1 MQAHIIGRFSSHER
15 AEQSVVELMR
25 DFPGQV
31 SLSTSTPHE
40 HWWQQGHWLE
50 SSLAAIGGIAAT
62 VSNIVPGFGVLF
74 MGGPLDG
81 IQQGRILGDWLEA
94 YPDSHQEVNSHF
106 VIVTASQ
113 DAAASVKRKL
123 SELGAENVHTVKYGQ

>member
-1 MQAHIIGRFSSHER
+1 MQAHIVGRFSSHER
-15 AEQSVVELMR
+15 AEQSVVELER

-62 VSNIVPGFGVLF
+62 VSNIIPGFGVLF

-81 IQQGRILGDWLEA
+81 IQQGRVLADWLEA
-94 YPDSHQEVNSHF
+94 YPNSHQVANAHF
-106 VIVTASQ
+106 VIVTVRQ
-113 DAAASVKRKL
+113 DEVDSVQQKL
-123 SELGAENVHTVKYGQ
+123 SELGAENVHIVKYGQ

>member
-1 MQAHIIGRFSSHER
+1 MQAHIIGRFSSHES
-15 AEQSVVELMR
+15 AEQCVVELEQE
-25 DFPGQV
+25 FPGQV

-94 YPDSHQEVNSHF
+94 YPDSAHGENSHF
-106 VIVTASQ
+106 VIVSVEQ
-113 DAAASVKRKL
+113 DAVASVKRKL
-123 SELGAENVHTVKYGQ
+123 SELGAENVHIVK